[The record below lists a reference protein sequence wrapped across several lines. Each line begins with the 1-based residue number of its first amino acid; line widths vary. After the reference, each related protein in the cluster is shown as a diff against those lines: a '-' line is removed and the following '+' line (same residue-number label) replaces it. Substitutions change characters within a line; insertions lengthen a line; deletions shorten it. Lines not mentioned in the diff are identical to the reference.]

1 MFSKKSLRRAAS
13 RSAVVALAGVVCLAA
28 TAGGAGAIVNGDKPA
43 ESYGFMASIPVTAPA
58 KGLKD
63 GNCGAALIHPQWVVT
78 AAHCVDMEI
87 GSIVQGTVRIGSD
100 RRTSGGTVRRIA
112 QAFTHPGYA
121 QATVKAPYNTADLA
135 LIRLD
140 KPVSVKPIPIAPQA
154 GEPGTPTRIMGF
166 GITRFSKNPGEWKMS
181 ATLRQLETRRG
192 AASECGPG
200 YASAARLCTISRKPK
215 AMACNGD
222 SGGPQIR
229 RGRGGRWELI
239 GVTSGPGAPSPS
251 CAEGPGLYT
260 SVIAYRDWIDQ
271 TIRANG

>member
-13 RSAVVALAGVVCLAA
+13 RSAVAALAGAVCLAA
-28 TAGGAGAIVNGDKPA
+28 TAGSAGAIVNGAKPA
-43 ESYGFMASIPVTAPA
+43 ESYGFMASIPIAAPA

-63 GNCGAALIHPQWVVT
+63 GNCGAALINPQWVVT
-78 AAHCVDMEI
+78 AAHCLDMEI
-87 GSIVQGTVRIGSD
+87 GSIVKGTVRIGSD
-100 RRTSGGTVRRIA
+100 RRTSGGTVRKIA
-112 QAFTHPGYA
+112 QAIAHPGYA
-121 QATVKAPYNTADLA
+121 QATAKAPYNTADLA

-154 GEPGTPTRIMGF
+154 GGPGTPTRIMGF

-181 ATLRQLETRRG
+181 PTLRQLETRRG
-192 AASECGPG
+192 AAAECGPG
-200 YASAARLCTISRKPK
+200 YASDARLCTISRKPK

-260 SVIAYRDWIDQ
+260 NVTAYRGWIDQ
-271 TIRANG
+271 TIRANS